1 MDSLE
6 RRLQDDAELI
16 RVNVSPE
23 LASRI
28 GTAVRATRP
37 KRSGRAELRY
47 PLWLAASLTGVAAAV
62 MLIAFLNYGDAP
74 DPRPEPAEAV
84 VYSIPE
90 YVSEMEREL
99 PLRVKT
105 ADLAAPLEDELQNL
119 RSDLEKARD
128 NVERDL
134 KFTF

>member
-1 MDSLE
+1 
-6 RRLQDDAELI
+6 
-16 RVNVSPE
+16 
-23 LASRI
+23 
-28 GTAVRATRP
+28 
-37 KRSGRAELRY
+37 
-47 PLWLAASLTGVAAAV
+47 
-62 MLIAFLNYGDAP
+62 
-74 DPRPEPAEAV
+74 
-84 VYSIPE
+84 
-90 YVSEMEREL
+90 L